1 MSTKAFE
8 CFSGELG
15 LANAALSST
24 EWEGVMRRLMNEAPQ
39 LNVRALKL
47 DDNDLG
53 GERIEAVIGEMIP
66 RLELLTEKRPP
77 QKRAKNAR
85 GARRCPPAHSNRRS
99 GEAVQHAVAQASAAS
114 A

>member
-66 RLELLTEKRPP
+66 RLELLTDLSICDARLGGPAAQRLLVALGAVP
-77 QKRAKNAR
+77 AFAKT
-85 GARRCPPAHSNRRS
+85 
-99 GEAVQHAVAQASAAS
+99 HAEVWAPIPTVV
-114 A
+114 